1 MAAKVVIKKEMGF
14 FFYKAVFVADITYN
28 KKYSSHSE
36 VNALSVFS
44 ISNSV
49 EELKDRLTEFEGN

>member
-14 FFYKAVFVADITYN
+14 FFYKAVLVADITYN

-36 VNALSVFS
+36 VVATCFTLVIKTHFTF
-44 ISNSV
+44 V
-49 EELKDRLTEFEGN
+49 